1 MSMKNIF
8 LLLLMML
15 GVQGSQAIA
24 SMAQEVPATIIL
36 NTGKP
41 AEPPFLYSV
50 RTVAQ
55 AEATPQVINQVI
67 AIRILVVQG
76 TAGEVSLG
84 IQGSGDVG
92 EVTGEHVESWGV
104 RRAGSDRFL
113 DLRLKPGQE
122 EYEATVRLQT
132 AIAGLPSELELA
144 HFSPGKSLGFDSR
157 IEIDFTSGIVGK
169 VVAAE
174 GFFLPSQSDGARTQ
188 LQTSSGGRLAL
199 QLGRSSAQPPA
210 VELVDSRLTGQRH
223 PNGNSVTFRLTG
235 SLQVR
240 ELGARLRLLSGQAA
254 LSQLPADGGYRLQ
267 LVEDAEGPRYELVC
281 DQVGTFAIDIEF
293 VAAVLDPQG
302 SRRGMDFTVAT
313 NGVVPLVLTGFEQEI
328 EFQQERGY
336 VVPVLNGESWQGFLP
351 ATGHV
356 QIGWKNSQSSGEGKL
371 FFATSARIDTQVDP
385 GLLRQE
391 HRLEYQILQGQLKGL
406 SIAIDGPGEILAV
419 EGPHVVGWKIVDQE
433 SQRQLEITL
442 GQAVTSTS
450 EFVIRSQ
457 SAVGSFPVR
466 VEGMRLRPLGAIRH
480 SGLLRVANSGSVRIE
495 PTGLMGLTQL
505 SPEQFPGEPIQARQV
520 FVYRFPAADHTFSL
534 IADRIQPE
542 VSITQLL
549 VYQMNENSRVINAK
563 IELDIREAG
572 LREWDMLLPGDYS
585 VVSVIHPGQDYV
597 AATEIVDGKRNLKL
611 IFGQDLQ
618 GRQLVQ
624 VRLEKN
630 EQATVG
636 VWDLPRIDYPAT
648 TKSIRG
654 EIGVASE
661 AGFRVI
667 PSIQSGLV
675 DKPVASFPEGVVNLQ
690 HAYRLREANWSAA
703 MQIERMER
711 SIQADMF
718 HLYSLSQGT
727 IYGSALVN
735 YFITGA
741 PLADLELSVPVSLAN
756 VTVDGQDIRTWR
768 REGDRLLVSL
778 QQGVMGPYTLLV
790 TFEETPSVLDGT
802 FQPGLVAPIGV
813 QGDRGYIEVVSPI
826 QVSVVPQ
833 LVSSQLLLLD
843 PLELPA
849 EFRLLSTAPP
859 LGTWQYTE
867 RPFELK
873 VKVDWYEPGTTV
885 AQVVEYAEANSRVSP
900 DGELVTDVV
909 YFVKSREQRALRV
922 ELPGAPVRLWG
933 VTVAG
938 QPVTARQSGNETLIP
953 LPESVDSGLPIE
965 VGLRLGK
972 PTEGGTTAEVALPVV
987 KAPILK
993 TVWRLQGDENHAL
1006 LSLPGAGASAKV
1018 SATIPPLWPSGLQWL
1033 AGPGFLTMAIM
1044 VLLVIVGLI
1053 AAMQRSWVQH
1063 LAILFFALAVS
1074 MACRGSWDA
1083 WQAIGPPHPLS
1094 VDVPVMASG
1103 ESLALTI
1110 KAIPSWRAQI
1120 SWTGVGLMLGGL
1132 FVLGL
1137 RFVCSRNRLAR
1148 MALFAAC
1155 ALFATGSLLQT
1166 HGGILFFAAVAVI
1179 GVIAWLIPA
1188 LQRGLG
1194 ALKAKFVS
1202 NRRDAVTGE
1211 ERPEGGSAT
1220 SVVTSLWACVIVSMM
1235 TTSVMAQSVDEPT
1248 KVVSRGIGATEI
1260 AAAESLNET
1269 WRVES
1274 RSKRLTATGTLVG
1287 SGKVGDRFV
1296 LVTQPAVLT
1305 RFEGPGLRL
1314 STEEIA
1320 GLGFAYVVTVVAEA
1334 GEGSEEQ
1341 VRPITAQF
1349 DYRLEDLDLGAGID
1363 VLTGRAAL
1371 HQVRLEYDQT
1381 GWDVTCVAAA
1391 RVELIPG
1398 NAGETTAKILLGSR
1412 RAPIVVQP
1420 QARDVM
1426 LEEVHFF
1433 VEGSQLYIPSPGVV
1447 DGVHR
1452 MRVRTAQGRVQNLQ
1466 VIVPSG
1472 LTVSSVEGP
1481 IDSWQFDA
1489 DAHRLLLQV
1498 DPLAEGNFEILV
1510 ETQQSVSALPVD
1522 LVVEPL
1528 RVEQADGEVGMLAVA
1543 FGADAQP
1550 EKMDSASFSQVNSG
1564 DFDTTLI
1571 RDPGVT
1577 LHRVYRYGVEAG
1589 NITMRIA
1596 TVAAEVRLTSRQI
1609 VSLGEERIVL
1619 NIQFTAE
1626 IARTGLFQLSFPLPS
1641 GYEVESLTGE
1651 SLSHWSEIRE
1661 EEERLVVLHLN
1672 GKTIGS
1678 QAFSLVLAGAVPQ
1691 DATEWEVPRFSL
1703 REASR
1708 HTGDLVVNPVTGIRI
1723 RSLSRQNVSELDP
1736 RAVGGEGNGSLA
1748 FRLLQNDWSLSLGI
1762 EQLDAW
1768 IVGQA
1773 LHEVTLREGQT
1784 RSTVYGDFTVQNA
1797 TIRALRV
1804 ELPIRNSDE
1813 LKTVRASGKQVSDFV
1828 RVEGEDNVWELRFKR
1843 RVMGRVEFQIE
1854 YERRG
1859 ERVNNSEDLV
1869 PLVFSEVR
1877 QIAYYFAVRVG
1888 GRLEIEPAAMPAGW
1902 QIVDWN
1908 TIPAPL
1914 RATGNRS
1921 TPPLALRAI
1930 GTTAPLGIRIERHSL
1945 AEALKLRVV
1954 EGTLNTIISPTGDQ
1968 LHGVDVTMEVVQR
1981 SNLSVVIPEGGELF
1995 SVFVNGESVHSI
2007 RQRDQGNTWQFYILP
2022 GMDDRT
2028 AQVRIIYLV
2037 RGDGIDKLRLA
2048 SPQLNVPLENV
2059 KWQVMVPQGFELL
2072 DHDGDL
2078 ELVGEVERKTFD
2090 RPTYL
2095 AAVDASRNQRAKQ
2108 AEQLLEQAGQL
2119 LQAGEQGKA
2128 WRAYNNVANRNAL
2141 DAASNEDARVQ
2152 LENLQTQQAI
2162 VGLNTRRQR
2171 LFLDN
2176 EGSEAALA
2184 GSEQLRQ
2191 AAAVNPVLQQEQMN
2205 FRPQEMS
2212 QLLAGN
2218 SNEDNTVLQRIA
2230 GRLVQHQ
2237 RAAEAAPRAIAM
2249 SVPEDGTIYRFSRGV
2264 QVAENS
2270 PLELELRLGSI
2281 YGLRAWQWIAV
2292 IGAVVVISLSVLVHR
2307 KPSLFPDLRE

>member
-1 MSMKNIF
+1 MIT
-8 LLLLMML
+8 
-15 GVQGSQAIA
+15 QI
-24 SMAQEVPATIIL
+24 
-36 NTGKP
+36 
-41 AEPPFLYSV
+41 
-50 RTVAQ
+50 
-55 AEATPQVINQVI
+55 I
-67 AIRILVVQG
+67 AIRVLVAQG

-84 IQGSGDVG
+84 IEGSGEVR
-92 EVTGEHVESWGV
+92 EVTGEQVESWGV
-104 RRAGSDRFL
+104 RRVGSDRFL
-113 DLRLKPGQE
+113 DLRLKPGQD
-122 EYEATVRLQT
+122 EYAATVRLET
-132 AIAGLPSELELA
+132 AIADLPGEVELA
-144 HFSPGKSLGFDSR
+144 HFSPGISLGFDSR
-157 IEIDFTSGIVGK
+157 IEIEFTSGVVGK

-174 GFFLPSQSDGARTQ
+174 GFFLPSQTEGMTTQ
-188 LQTSSGGRLAL
+188 LQTSSGGRLVL
-199 QLGRSSAQPPA
+199 LLGRSSAQPPA
-210 VELVDSRLTGQRH
+210 VELIDSRLIGQRH
-223 PNGNSVTFRLTG
+223 ANGNSVTFRLTG

-240 ELGARLRLLSGQAA
+240 EQGARLRLLSGQAA
-254 LSQLPADGGYRLQ
+254 LSQLPTDSSYRLQ
-267 LVEDAEGPRYELVC
+267 LVESAEGPYYELAC

-293 VAAVLDPQG
+293 VAAVNDPQG
-302 SRRGMDFTVAT
+302 SRRGMDFAVAT

-328 EFQQERGY
+328 EFQRERGY
-336 VVPVLNGESWQGFLP
+336 VVPVWNEESWQGFLP

-356 QIGWKNSQSSGEGKL
+356 QIVWKNSQNSGEGKL

-419 EGPHVVGWKIVDQE
+419 EGPHVVGWQIINQE
-433 SQRQLEITL
+433 EQRRLEITL
-442 GQAVTSTS
+442 GQAVASTN
-450 EFVIRSQ
+450 EFIIRSQ
-457 SAVGSFPVR
+457 SEVGSFPVR

-480 SGLLRVANSGSVRIE
+480 SGFLRIANSGSVRIE
-495 PTGLMGLTQL
+495 PTGLLGLTQL
-505 SPEQFPGEPIQARQV
+505 APEQFPGEPREARQV
-520 FVYRFPAADHTFSL
+520 FVYRFPAAENTFSL

-542 VSITQLL
+542 VGITQLL
-549 VYQMNENSRVINAK
+549 VYQVNENSRVISAK

-572 LREWDMLLPGDYS
+572 LREWDIQLPGDYS

-597 AATEIVDGKRNLKL
+597 AATEIVDGRRNLKL

-630 EQATVG
+630 EQAAVG

-661 AGFRVI
+661 AGFRII
-667 PSIQSGLV
+667 PGVQTGLV

-690 HAYRLREANWSAA
+690 HAYRMREANWSAA
-703 MQIERMER
+703 MQIEKMER

-741 PLADLELSVPVSLAN
+741 PLAELELSVPASLAN

-790 TFEETPSVLDGT
+790 TFEETPSTQEGT

-867 RPFELK
+867 RPFELR

-922 ELPGAPVRLWG
+922 ELPAAPVKLWG
-933 VTVAG
+933 VTVGG
-938 QPVTARQSGNETLIP
+938 QPVTARQSGSETLIP
-953 LPESVDSGLPIE
+953 LPESIDSGLPIE

-972 PTEGGTTAEVALPVV
+972 PSDEGSTAEVALPVV
-987 KAPILK
+987 KAPVLK

-1006 LSLPGAGASAKV
+1006 LSLPGTDGPGRV
-1018 SATIPPLWPSGLQWL
+1018 TATIPPLWPSGLQWL
-1033 AGPGFLTMAIM
+1033 AGPGIWTMAVM
-1044 VLLVIVGLI
+1044 VLLVIMGVM
-1053 AAMQRSWVQH
+1053 AAMQQTWVQH
-1063 LAILFFALAVS
+1063 LAILFFSLVVII
-1074 MACRGSWDA
+1074 ACRGSWEA
-1083 WQAIGPPHPLS
+1083 WQALGPPHALS

-1110 KAIPSWRAQI
+1110 KAIPAWRAQI

-1132 FVLGL
+1132 FALGL
-1137 RFVCSRNRLAR
+1137 RFVCTGNRLGR
-1148 MALFAAC
+1148 LLLGVVC

-1166 HGGILFFAAVAVI
+1166 HGGIFFFAAVAVI
-1179 GVIAWLIPA
+1179 GTIAWLVPA
-1188 LQRGLG
+1188 LQRGCG
-1194 ALKAKFVS
+1194 ALKAKFIS
-1202 NRRDAVTGE
+1202 ERAEAKTEE
-1211 ERPEGGSAT
+1211 ERPEGRTTAN
-1220 SVVTSLWACVIVSMM
+1220 VVTSLWAFFIASMM
-1235 TTSVMAQSVDEPT
+1235 STSVIAQSVDEPI
-1248 KVVSRGIGATEI
+1248 KVTSRGIGALEI
-1260 AAAESLNET
+1260 SAAESLRET

-1274 RSKRLTATGTLVG
+1274 RTKRLTATGTLVG
-1287 SGKVGDRFV
+1287 SGKVGERFV
-1296 LVTQPAVLT
+1296 LVAAPAVLT

-1314 STEEIA
+1314 STEEIV
-1320 GLGFAYVVTVVAEA
+1320 GQGFAYVVTVVAET
-1334 GEGSEEQ
+1334 GEGRDEQ
-1341 VRPITAQF
+1341 NRPITAQF
-1349 DYRLEDLDLGAGID
+1349 DYRLEDLDMSVGID

-1371 HQVRLEYDQT
+1371 HEIELEYDQPD
-1381 GWDVTCVAAA
+1381 WDVTCAAAA

-1398 NAGETTAKILLGSR
+1398 NIEKTAARILLGSR

-1433 VEGSQLYIPSPGVV
+1433 VEGSQLYTPSPGVV

-1466 VIVPSG
+1466 VIVPPG
-1472 LTVSSVEGP
+1472 LTVSSVDGP
-1481 IDSWQFDA
+1481 VVSWQFDA
-1489 DAHRLLLQV
+1489 DAHRLLLQM
-1498 DPLAEGNFEILV
+1498 DPLAEGNFEVLI

-1528 RVEQADGEVGMLAVA
+1528 RVEQADGEVGMLAIA

-1564 DFDTTLI
+1564 DFDTALI

-1577 LHRVYRYGVEAG
+1577 LHRVYRYGVEGG

-1596 TVAAEVRLTSRQI
+1596 AVAAEVRLTSRQV
-1609 VSLGEERIVL
+1609 VSLGEERVVL

-1626 IARTGLFQLSFPLPS
+1626 IARTGLFQLSFTLPS

-1661 EEERLVVLHLN
+1661 EGERQVVLHLN

-1678 QAFSLVLAGAVPQ
+1678 QAFSLVLAGAIPQ
-1691 DATEWEVPRFSL
+1691 DVTEWEVPRL
-1703 REASR
+1703 EMREASR
-1708 HTGDLVVNPVTGIRI
+1708 HVGDLVVNPVKGIRI

-1736 RAVGGEGNGSLA
+1736 RMLGGDGEGSLA
-1748 FRLLQNDWSLSLGI
+1748 FRILQSDWNLSLGI

-1828 RVEGEDNVWELRFKR
+1828 RVEGEENLWELRFKR
-1843 RVMGRVEFQIE
+1843 RVIGRVEFQIE

-1859 ERVNNSEDLV
+1859 ERVNSSEDLV

-1888 GRLEIEPAAMPAGW
+1888 GRLEIEPAAMTAGW
-1902 QIVDWN
+1902 QSVDWN
-1908 TIPAPL
+1908 TIPATL
-1914 RATGNRS
+1914 RAMGNRS
-1921 TPPLALRAI
+1921 TPQLALRAI

-1968 LHGVDVTMEVVQR
+1968 LHGVDISMEVVQR

-2007 RQRDQGNTWQFYILP
+2007 RQRDQGNIWHFYILP
-2022 GMDDRT
+2022 GMDDRS
-2028 AQVRIIYLV
+2028 AQVRIVYLV
-2037 RGDGIDKLRLA
+2037 RGEGIGKLRLA

-2095 AAVDASRNQRAKQ
+2095 AAVDASRNQSAKQ

-2119 LQAGEQGKA
+2119 LQAGEQSKA
-2128 WRAYNNVANRNAL
+2128 WWAYNNVANRNAL

-2176 EGSEAALA
+2176 EGSDAAMV

-2191 AAAVNPVLQQEQMN
+2191 AASVNPVLQQEQMN

-2218 SNEDNTVLQRIA
+2218 SSEDNTVLQRIA

-2249 SVPEDGTIYRFSRGV
+2249 SIPEDGTIYRFSRGV

-2281 YGLRAWQWIAV
+2281 YVLRPWQWIAV
-2292 IGAVVVISLSVLVHR
+2292 IGAVVIISLSVLVQR
-2307 KPSLFPDLRE
+2307 KPALFPNLRE